1 MLAGQVTLQD
11 VTEKNARAQLLRLVE
26 TEAPDGAVPRCVG
39 RYTLHEKIAF
49 GGMGVVHLC
58 LLQGAAGFRRP
69 VAIKRLHGDPRQ
81 RAARDELRQEAW
93 LGSQVRHQNVVPVL
107 DLVEAD
113 GKLFLVMEFVLG
125 ETLARMDQ
133 KNEAMPVAVAVA
145 ILSDVLQGL
154 HAAHTATGDSGRP
167 LGIVHRDVS
176 PQNILVGVDGVA
188 RILDFGVAKCSAAEA
203 RFSETTEAGFF
214 KGKIGYIAPEQLL
227 SESLDARTDIF
238 AAGVV
243 LWEALTGRRL
253 FKGVDPIQT
262 LVRLAEGIAPPSA
275 YNDDV
280 PPSLD
285 AVVARALHRNPQLRF
300 PSAEAFAE
308 QLQNAVPRAPSK
320 RVGKYVEKAA
330 APAINERRQ
339 LLRSIQA
346 TGRVIDRQ
354 EAARE
359 LSLQEATTS
368 AFAIHELL
376 EAPRSGRRGRLWQLG
391 KINVAVGVGALLLAS
406 TFYGFWSHA
415 RRPQAPPP
423 RALQAPARPDGAE
436 QRAAAP
442 SAPPP
447 LNSATSAAATALN
460 VTEPAT
466 QESSSRSP
474 PASTSVPR
482 KGAPVTKTKGAPK
495 RRAVSVSTAC
505 RPPYLVDGNGIKR
518 IKRGCL

>member
-1 MLAGQVTLQD
+1 MPAGQVTLQD
-11 VTEKNARAQLLRLVE
+11 VTEKNARAQRLRLVE
-26 TEAPDGAVPRCVG
+26 ADPDSAVPRCVD

-69 VAIKRLHGDPRQ
+69 VAIKRLHDDPRQ
-81 RAARDELRQEAW
+81 RTARDELRQEAW
-93 LGSQVRHQNVVPVL
+93 LGAQVRHPNVVPVL

-125 ETLARMDQ
+125 ETLALMQR
-133 KNEAMPVAVAVA
+133 KNETMPVAVAVA
-145 ILSDVLQGL
+145 IVSDILQGL
-154 HAAHTATGDSGRP
+154 HAAHTAAGDDGRP

-176 PQNILVGVDGVA
+176 PQNILVGVDGVS
-188 RILDFGVAKCSAAEA
+188 RILDFGVAKCSAPEA
-203 RFSETTEAGFF
+203 RFCETTEAGFF
-214 KGKIGYIAPEQLL
+214 KGKLGYIAPEQLL

-262 LVRLAEGIAPPSA
+262 LVKLAEGIAPPSA

-280 PPSLD
+280 TPSLD

-308 QLQNAVPRAPSK
+308 QLQKAMPRAPSK

-330 APAINERRQ
+330 APAIDERRQ
-339 LLRSIQA
+339 LLLSIQA

-359 LSLQEATTS
+359 VSLQEATTS
-368 AFAIHELL
+368 AFAMHQLVEP
-376 EAPRSGRRGRLWQLG
+376 PRSGRRVRLWQLG

-415 RRPQAPPP
+415 RRPPAPSP
-423 RALQAPARPDGAE
+423 RALQAAARPGNAE
-436 QRAAAP
+436 PRAAMP

-447 LNSATSAAATALN
+447 LNSATSAAAAS
-460 VTEPAT
+460 VAEPSTETP
-466 QESSSRSP
+466 SSGSP
-474 PASTSVPR
+474 PAPASASRTEALAVSR
-482 KGAPVTKTKGAPK
+482 KVSPK
-495 RRAVSVSTAC
+495 RRAVSISTAC
-505 RPPYLVDGNGIKR
+505 RPPYRVDGNGIKR
-518 IKRGCL
+518 LKRGCL